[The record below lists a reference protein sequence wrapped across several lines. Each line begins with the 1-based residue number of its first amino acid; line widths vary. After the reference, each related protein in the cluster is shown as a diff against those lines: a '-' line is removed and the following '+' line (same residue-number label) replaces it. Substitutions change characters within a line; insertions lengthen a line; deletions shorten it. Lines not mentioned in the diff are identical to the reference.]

1 MEEKHVCWV
10 RTPTNITLS
19 WLCFQWKWK
28 LQKWSFPL
36 ITTYIAMGW
45 QKKQYLI
52 NAKPRD
58 FSLKRGKWFTEQMR
72 AVWKKKKKNCLISVG
87 LNINQLLLKT
97 FFFFILFVKLLL
109 FSLIPLFLLW
119 VDLKPLIVIFCSCIN
134 HPLCSESLISKNDHF
149 PYKKDHPYHDTS
161 LTSLEQLLLTCAC
174 VLIFILQV

>member
-1 MEEKHVCWV
+1 MTLFSVKMK
-10 RTPTNITLS
+10 TAKMIFPTYHNLYCDGMAKI
-19 WLCFQWKWK
+19 
-28 LQKWSFPL
+28 
-36 ITTYIAMGW
+36 
-45 QKKQYLI
+45 QYLI

-58 FSLKRGKWFTEQMR
+58 FSLQRGKWFTEQMR
-72 AVWKKKKKNCLISVG
+72 AVWEKKNCLISVG

-97 FFFFILFVKLLL
+97 FFFILFVKLLL